1 MFNTTKLIILTSILA
16 LMVSCSSK
24 KEPATNEPEGIS
36 YKSSEILV
44 RQCSDISNHEQN
56 TLFEDHEVTIKKQ
69 ISPHLYIVTWD
80 DDRNADAVIHE
91 LKQTQKFC
99 GLDRYQEQ

>member
-1 MFNTTKLIILTSILA
+1 MLNTSKLIILTSILA

-24 KEPATNEPEGIS
+24 KEPSNEPSGIS
-36 YKSSEILV
+36 YKSSEVLV